1 MKFSIKKKYKNARS
15 GYLELKNG
23 NVQTPTFMT
32 IGTYGSVKSLSS
44 EDLLRCGCEI
54 LLCNAYHLM
63 LRPGLDVITR
73 GGHLHKFM
81 NWDKPILTD
90 SGGYQVFSLSKNVK
104 VNKDAAVF
112 KSPYNGDEI
121 IMTPEKSIKTQIALG
136 SDIMM
141 IFDECTPYPVDK
153 DKANESMR
161 LSLDWAELS
170 KKANDSQS
178 PLFGIVQ
185 GGMYKDL
192 REESMKNLN
201 KLDFDGYALG
211 GLSVGEPSKI
221 RNQIVSHMAPKMPSD
236 RPRYLMGIGKP
247 LDIIYAVQS
256 GIDMFDCVIP
266 TRNGRNGQIFTFKGP
281 INIRNSIY
289 ENDFD
294 PIDKD
299 CKCFTCQN
307 YSRAY
312 IKHLDK
318 CNDGLAGRLIS
329 IHNVYFYQ
337 ELMRKIR
344 NSIISDTLD
353 ELIKEIEFYYSEV
366 E

>member
-1 MKFSIKKKYKNARS
+1 
-15 GYLELKNG
+15 
-23 NVQTPTFMT
+23 
-32 IGTYGSVKSLSS
+32 
-44 EDLLRCGCEI
+44 
-54 LLCNAYHLM
+54 
-63 LRPGLDVITR
+63 
-73 GGHLHKFM
+73 
-81 NWDKPILTD
+81 
-90 SGGYQVFSLSKNVK
+90 
-104 VNKDAAVF
+104 
-112 KSPYNGDEI
+112 
-121 IMTPEKSIKTQIALG
+121 
-136 SDIMM
+136 MM

-192 REESMKNLN
+192 REESMTNLN

-221 RNQIVSHMAPKMPSD
+221 RNQIVSHMTPKMPSD

-318 CNDGLAGRLIS
+318 CNDGLSGRLIS